1 MMTRRMPARGVALPI
16 TLLALILVIGLVV
29 SVSTMNQGLKSQIF
43 HSSNHQW
50 SFLLAYSAMAKVL
63 AKIHTVS
70 WGQRPFAAK
79 PYREFQVPLQ
89 GGVYDLFVENTPGH
103 DYQADIYVKTTLT
116 GVSRLYF
123 WRITFND
130 DLLDVS
136 NRIVVEFF
144 KSGDPA
150 DFPTS
155 AGPSKFSKT
164 VDDMLAERAGNQK
177 KADDLAS
184 ELAPLTTA
192 GQVLGK
198 IKGRQPVPF
207 TKSYPANPGET
218 AMAGRP
224 AVPFPAVAPPSAGE
238 LPTANGPGPA
248 VPLGGAPPA
257 GSNPGGGNPGGNPA
271 GSPGAGGSDFPS
283 IPSDSG
289 TTDATLHDL
298 TSTVSAVASA
308 AKSAL
313 DLFNSGKNLADQNGG
328 GQWDAARPD
337 FIAAGEQME
346 KSIGGMGELI
356 DQAKDNL
363 QNAPSAAAA
372 KATEELVSST
382 VVTAIKDIV
391 SGLVRAGEDF
401 KNAASIVGNQT
412 TAAAAQALLDGWIAI
427 EAGAKSNQARLNGLL
442 EKVSGFS
449 KTAAVVAAEASAVQA
464 MQTQVTMIEQ
474 AVAMATARVAEL
486 QAQEAA
492 AAAAAAN
499 ATPDP
504 YQGPTDGGD
513 SQGGTGL
520 PPLGPD
526 TGSGDQPAP

>member
-1 MMTRRMPARGVALPI
+1 
-16 TLLALILVIGLVV
+16 
-29 SVSTMNQGLKSQIF
+29 
-43 HSSNHQW
+43 
-50 SFLLAYSAMAKVL
+50 MAKVL

-70 WGQRPFAAK
+70 WAQRPFAAK

-130 DLLDVS
+130 DLLDIS
-136 NRIVVEFF
+136 NRIIVEFF

-150 DFPTS
+150 DFPTA

-164 VDDMLAERAGNQK
+164 VDDMLAERAANQK
-177 KADDLAS
+177 KADDMAA

-192 GQVLGK
+192 GQVLDK

-207 TKSYPANPGET
+207 TKSYPASPGET
-218 AMAGRP
+218 SMAGRP
-224 AVPFPAVAPPSAGE
+224 TVPFPEVAPPSAGE

-248 VPLGGAPPA
+248 VPIGGSSPG
-257 GSNPGGGNPGGNPA
+257 GSNPGGN
-271 GSPGAGGSDFPS
+271 DFPS
-283 IPSDSG
+283 IPSDSE

-298 TSTVSAVASA
+298 SSTVSAVASA

-313 DLFNSGKNLADQNGG
+313 DLFNTGKDLADQNGG
-328 GQWDAARPD
+328 GQWSAAEPA
-337 FIAAGEQME
+337 FTEGNKQME
-346 KSIGGMGELI
+346 EAIAGMGDLI
-356 DQAKDNL
+356 QQANDNL
-363 QNAPSAAAA
+363 QNAPSAEAA

-382 VVTAIKDIV
+382 VVTAIQDIV
-391 SGLVRAGEDF
+391 KGLTRAGEDF
-401 KNAASIVGNQT
+401 KNAASIVADQP

-427 EAGAKSNQARLNGLL
+427 EAGAKNNQDRLNGLL
-442 EKVSGFS
+442 DKISDYA
-449 KTAAVVAAEASAVQA
+449 KTPAVEAAEAAAVQA

-474 AVAMATARVAEL
+474 AVAMARARVAEL

-492 AAAAAAN
+492 AAAAAN
-499 ATPDP
+499 STPDP
-504 YQGPTDGGD
+504 SQGTTDGGGTT
-513 SQGGTGL
+513 GGTSQ
-520 PPLGPD
+520 PPVSPD
-526 TGSGDQPAP
+526 TGSGDQAAP

>member
-1 MMTRRMPARGVALPI
+1 MIPSRRHTRGVALPI

-29 SVSTMNQGLKSQIF
+29 SVSTMNQGLKSQVF

-70 WGQRPFAAK
+70 WGQRPFAAR

-89 GGVYDLFVENTPGH
+89 GGVYDLFVENTPGRE
-103 DYQADIYVKTTLT
+103 YQADIYVKTTLT

-130 DLLDVS
+130 DLLDIS
-136 NRIVVEFF
+136 NRIIVEFF

-150 DFPTS
+150 DFPTA
-155 AGPSKFSKT
+155 AGPSKFSKN

-192 GQVLGK
+192 AQVLGK

-207 TKSYPANPGET
+207 TKSYPAGPGET

-224 AVPFPAVAPPSAGE
+224 AVSFPAVAPPSAGE

-248 VPLGGAPPA
+248 VPLGGSTPGGSSPA
-257 GSNPGGGNPGGNPA
+257 GGNPGG
-271 GSPGAGGSDFPS
+271 SPGGGTTGFPS
-283 IPSDSG
+283 IPSDPG
-289 TTDATLHDL
+289 TTDATMHDL
-298 TSTVSAVASA
+298 TSSVSAVALA
-308 AKSAL
+308 AKNAH
-313 DLFNSGKNLADQNGG
+313 DLFNQGKDVADQNGG
-328 GQWDAARPD
+328 GQWDAANPI
-337 FIAAGEQME
+337 FTEGNTQME
-346 KSIGGMGELI
+346 EAISGMGSLI
-356 DQAKDNL
+356 NQANDNL

-401 KNAASIVGNQT
+401 KNAASIVGNQA
-412 TAAAAQALLDGWIAI
+412 TAADAQTLLDGWIAI
-427 EAGAKSNQARLNGLL
+427 EEGAKNIQDRLNGLL
-442 EKVSGFS
+442 DKVSGFA
-449 KTAAVVAAEASAVQA
+449 KTPEVAAAEAAAVQA
-464 MQTQVTMIEQ
+464 MQAQVTLIEQ
-474 AVAMATARVAEL
+474 AVVMARAKVAEL
-486 QAQEAA
+486 QAKEAAEAA
-492 AAAAAAN
+492 AAAAN
-499 ATPDP
+499 SE
-504 YQGPTDGGD
+504 G
-513 SQGGTGL
+513 GGTSGETNL
-520 PPLGPD
+520 PPLDPN
-526 TGSGDQPAP
+526 TGSRN